1 MIAGAMLCA
10 AIAAWCAMRPDA
22 TQRMR
27 RALGSPKRP
36 IPRLEHLSTVQVS
49 ALTTVAAVMSAV
61 VIGGLLGLLAGA
73 AVALIVVLGTRRH
86 ARRDDRDLTVGLT
99 RQAPVVTELLS
110 AIVGAGASITDAVGA
125 VAKAVPDPAS
135 RTVDEVRAAL
145 ALGATPQEAWA
156 RVPTAFAPIAAAI
169 CRSQESG
176 APLAQVLALTAEDLR
191 RAHRGVVQ
199 AAARA
204 AGVRV
209 VGPLAL
215 CFLPAYLLLGV
226 VPIVASLARGLF
238 T

>member
-10 AIAAWCAMRPDA
+10 AIAVWCAMRPDA
-22 TQRMR
+22 TRRMR
-27 RALGSPKRP
+27 RALGSPRRP
-36 IPRLEHLSTVQVS
+36 RLRLEHLSTVQVS
-49 ALTTVAAVMSAV
+49 ALTILVAIMTAV
-61 VIGGLLGLLAGA
+61 VLGGLLGLLAGG
-73 AVALIVVLGTRRH
+73 AVAVIVLLGTRRH
-86 ARRDDRDLTVGLT
+86 ARRDDRDLTVTLA

-110 AIVGAGASITDAVGA
+110 AIVGAGASIADGVGA
-125 VAKAVPDPAS
+125 VAAAVPDPAS
-135 RTVDEVRAAL
+135 RIVDDVRAAL
-145 ALGATPQEAWA
+145 ALGATPREAWA
-156 RVPTAFAPIAAAI
+156 RVPSPFAPIAAAI

-199 AAARA
+199 VAARA

-209 VGPLAL
+209 VAPLAL
-215 CFLPAYLLLGV
+215 CFLPAYLLIGV